1 MSIEGEGKIG
11 SVISVESLAIWPET
25 VGKEIEQE

>member
-11 SVISVESLAIWPET
+11 SVISVESLATWPKT
-25 VGKEIEQE
+25 VRKEIERE